1 MNIHELIEKDQ
12 TELTIEEQI
21 FLQNYVIET
30 MADKLEETGK
40 MVVQQNQAILKLH
53 ERLKQL
59 ENKTPDYDTT
69 KPTNAT
75 SSGIITSLY

>member
-12 TELTIEEQI
+12 NELTTEEQI

-30 MADKLEETGK
+30 MADKLDEVGK
-40 MVVQQNQAILKLH
+40 LVEQQNQAILKLH
-53 ERLKQL
+53 QRLEVL

-69 KPTNAT
+69 KSPNAT
-75 SSGIITSLY
+75 ASGIITSLY